1 MRCYDSLL
9 HMSLWKGRINEFQI
23 RCRQQILSFSLFFSE
38 NKKYLV
44 LPVDHLA
51 RRSIKIAAKR
61 DSWCEL
67 QIF

>member
-1 MRCYDSLL
+1 
-9 HMSLWKGRINEFQI
+9 MSSRFGAASK
-23 RCRQQILSFSLFFSE
+23 SFLFHFFSE